1 MQNPDDA
8 TRLRVEVAYARPDE
22 QSIFSLEVP
31 PETTIEQTIRQS
43 GILEHYQEICLENQ
57 DVGVFGKL
65 KRLSDT
71 LRNGDRV
78 EIYRP
83 LKADPKQSRR
93 KRASRG

>member
-43 GILEHYQEICLENQ
+43 GILEHYPEICLENQ